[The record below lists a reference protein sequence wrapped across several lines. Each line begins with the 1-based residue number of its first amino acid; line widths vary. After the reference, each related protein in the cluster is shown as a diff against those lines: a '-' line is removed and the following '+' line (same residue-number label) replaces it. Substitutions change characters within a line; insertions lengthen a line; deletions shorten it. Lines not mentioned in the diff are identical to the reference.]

1 MVHHL
6 HGAASNLAS
15 ILYDPLKTLFCK
27 MFYFHL
33 THHSRKMV
41 TAFEQLAV
49 CFYHVTYPFCR
60 ESTLRSCLSVKEL
73 LSSDRRDIWRFNE
86 SRSNLIAFEY
96 FFTIINTTFY
106 WIYDHFWKIFS
117 NIGPSGIGVWK
128 SLQSHHHHLILQPQI
143 SNNKF
148 SFSHTDVTQ
157 E

>member
-15 ILYDPLKTLFCK
+15 VLYDPSKTLFCK
-27 MFYFHL
+27 MFYFYL

-49 CFYHVTYPFCR
+49 CSCHVTYAFYR
-60 ESTLRSCLSVKEL
+60 ESLHSCMSVKEL
-73 LSSDRRDIWRFNE
+73 LSRDRRDIWRFNE
-86 SRSNLIAFEY
+86 CRSNPIAFEY
-96 FFTIINTTFY
+96 LFTIVNTTFY
-106 WIYDHFWKIFS
+106 WIYDHFCKIFS

-128 SLQSHHHHLILQPQI
+128 SLQSQHHHLILPPQI
-143 SNNKF
+143 SNNRF
-148 SFSHTDVTQ
+148 FFCHTDVTQ